1 MTFCPAA
8 ITTAALFTAIVIID
22 LTKGNY
28 RYVPFHA
35 LGGFFCTLGLSFICQ
50 TLGDTAAWILLSVP
64 FIFILLGLFMIWFSG
79 PTNVAVPAE
88 REDSCRDTR
97 PSCAQNPYPVKIACT
112 PTAPTPRLPASVTS
126 VPPATL
132 ISTLGCSK
140 PPAPAISTLGCS
152 NPPKLSC
159 S

>member
-1 MTFCPAA
+1 MIFCPAA

-22 LTKGNY
+22 LVKGKY
-28 RYVPFHA
+28 RSVPFHA

-64 FIFILLGLFMIWFSG
+64 FIFILLGLFMIWLSG
-79 PTNVAVPAE
+79 PTTVAEAS
-88 REDSCRDTR
+88 EDSCRETR
-97 PSCAQNPYPVKIACT
+97 PTCAQNPYPVKIACT
-112 PTAPTPRLPASVTS
+112 PTATPPRLPASVTS
-126 VPPATL
+126 VPPATS

-140 PPAPAISTLGCS
+140 PPTPPISTLACS
-152 NPPKLSC
+152 KPPKLSC

>member
-64 FIFILLGLFMIWFSG
+64 FIFILLGLFMIWLSG
-79 PTNVAVPAE
+79 PTTVSEASE
-88 REDSCRDTR
+88 ESCKETR
-97 PSCAQNPYPVKIACT
+97 PTCEQNPYPVKIAC
-112 PTAPTPRLPASVTS
+112 TPRLPASVTS

-140 PPAPAISTLGCS
+140 PPASSISTVGCS
-152 NPPKLSC
+152 KPPKLSC

>member
-97 PSCAQNPYPVKIACT
+97 ASCAHNPYPVKIAC
-112 PTAPTPRLPASVTS
+112 TPRLPASVTS

-140 PPAPAISTLGCS
+140 PPATSKSTVGCS

>member
-22 LTKGNY
+22 LVKGKY
-28 RYVPFHA
+28 RSVPFHA

-64 FIFILLGLFMIWFSG
+64 FIFILLGLFMIWLSG
-79 PTNVAVPAE
+79 PTTVPE
-88 REDSCRDTR
+88 TREDSCRETR
-97 PSCAQNPYPVKIACT
+97 PTCAQNPYPVKIACT
-112 PTAPTPRLPASVTS
+112 PTAQPPRLPASVTS
-126 VPPATL
+126 VPPATS

-140 PPAPAISTLGCS
+140 TT
-152 NPPKLSC
+152 
-159 S
+159 

>member
-22 LTKGNY
+22 LAKGKY
-28 RYVPFHA
+28 RSVPFHA

-50 TLGDTAAWILLSVP
+50 TLGDTAGWIILSIP
-64 FIFILLGLFMIWFSG
+64 FIFILLGLFMIWLSG
-79 PTNVAVPAE
+79 PTTVAEAS
-88 REDSCRDTR
+88 EDSCRETR
-97 PSCAQNPYPVKIACT
+97 PTCAQNPYPVKIACT
-112 PTAPTPRLPASVTS
+112 PTAPPPRLPASVTS
-126 VPPATL
+126 VPPATS

-140 PPAPAISTLGCS
+140 PPTPPISTLACS
-152 NPPKLSC
+152 KPPKLSC